1 MNGKNKYELDFLAA
15 SVRIYHD
22 VVNPI
27 INLPFGNVFFTTHLW
42 KVIGDCVNCIEL
54 LIDQRLVFGTW

>member
-1 MNGKNKYELDFLAA
+1 MNVKNKYYLDFLAA

-27 INLPFGNVFFTTHLW
+27 RNLPFGNVFFYHPFMESHWGL
-42 KVIGDCVNCIEL
+42 C
-54 LIDQRLVFGTW
+54 